1 MTNPDVRLG
10 THPGDRTRQGPRYAR
25 NITSRTLSRTN
36 AHAYTDG
43 DDNRAVGLSP
53 RLRLDR
59 SADRFPLVRYVT
71 V

>member
-1 MTNPDVRLG
+1 M
-10 THPGDRTRQGPRYAR
+10 
-25 NITSRTLSRTN
+25 RTLSRTN